1 MNGFIDLH
9 HPILQALGI
18 AVLHSFWQGILVYFL
33 VKMILSFVPEHKSGA
48 RYGVAYCALAIL
60 FFGFLFSF
68 FTEWQL
74 VSNTA
79 QASSVTRLTG
89 ALQHSS
95 SVSVLALWNQVLSFR
110 YIHLFQSY
118 MPLIAVFYAAGVL
131 LLCAKM
137 LWNII
142 QVQYLRKQVMLPDSL
157 LQQRFLQLKDQA
169 GVRGNVLL
177 RFSEKVNVPVMFGYL
192 KPVILLPF
200 SLISRLDTQQLET
213 ILLHELAHIKRN
225 DYFWNLLQMVMETLM
240 FFNPAAW
247 FLSRIIRLEREH
259 RCDDYVLKITKT
271 PLPYAHALLLLE
283 ENRASVAGTV
293 MAATGNNKT
302 SLLNRIKRM
311 TAMKQENRNSQRTLA
326 TVSVLVLV
334 AAMICFAT
342 AFGQEKKQEAKP
354 KVITKSYGKK
364 TITVIDDDGN
374 KKTYQKV
381 YGDTSGLEEAM
392 KAVPMAME
400 MANEALKGIDMKEIG
415 NTVALSMAHASKAMK
430 EIDWD
435 DIQAKVDD
443 AMKEAHKSMKDIEWD
458 KINAEVSAEMA
469 DAKKEMAQAMKKA
482 QIEMKDVDWD
492 EIHKAVDE
500 AKEEMKKA
508 GIEMKKANIEMKKS
522 MKEAKESVKED
533 E

>member
-18 AVLHSFWQGILVYFL
+18 AVLHSFWQGILIYFL
-33 VKMILSFVPEHKSGA
+33 IRMILSFVPEHKSGA
-48 RYGVAYCALAIL
+48 RYSIAYCALSIL

-68 FTEWQL
+68 FTEWQ
-74 VSNTA
+74 TA
-79 QASSVTRLTG
+79 SGVVQASSVTQSVSD
-89 ALQHSS
+89 LQHNASAS
-95 SVSVLALWNQVLSFR
+95 ALAAWSQVFSFR

-118 MPLIAVFYAAGVL
+118 MPLIAVFYAVGVL

-137 LWNII
+137 LWNIV

-157 LQQRFLQLKDQA
+157 LQQKFLQLKDQA
-169 GVRGNVLL
+169 GVTSNVLL
-177 RFSEKVNVPVMFGYL
+177 RFSEKISVPVMFGYL
-192 KPVILLPF
+192 KPVILLPL
-200 SLISRLDTQQLET
+200 SLMSRLDIQQLET

-247 FLSRIIRLEREH
+247 FLARMIRLEREH

-283 ENRASVAGTV
+283 ENRMSVPGTV
-293 MAATGNNKT
+293 MAATGSNKT

-342 AFGQEKKQEAKP
+342 AFGQEKKQEPKP
-354 KVITKSYGKK
+354 KAVTKTYGKK
-364 TITVIDDDGN
+364 VITVIDDDGN

-381 YGDTSGLEEAM
+381 YGDTTGLDEAM

-400 MANEALKGIDMKEIG
+400 MAGEALKEIDMKEI
-415 NTVALSMAHASKAMK
+415 NKTVVASMAHASKAMK

-469 DAKKEMAQAMKKA
+469 GAKKEMVQAMK
-482 QIEMKDVDWD
+482 QIHIEMKDVDWE

-508 GIEMKKANIEMKKS
+508 KIEMKKS
-522 MKEAKESVKED
+522 MKEAKESDREED
-533 E
+533 

>member
-18 AVLHSFWQGILVYFL
+18 AVLHSFWQGILVYFG
-33 VKMILSFVPEHKSGA
+33 VKMILSFIPEHKSGV
-48 RYGVAYCALAIL
+48 RYGVAYCALSIL
-60 FFGFLFSF
+60 LFGFLFSF
-68 FTEWQL
+68 FTEWQ
-74 VSNTA
+74 V
-79 QASSVTRLTG
+79 ASSAVQVYSVSQADGTLQHTG
-89 ALQHSS
+89 AT
-95 SVSVLALWNQVLSFR
+95 SVLASWNQVFSFK

-137 LWNII
+137 LWNIV

-157 LQQRFLQLKDQA
+157 LQQKFLQLKDHA
-169 GVRGNVLL
+169 GVTRNVLL

-200 SLISRLDTQQLET
+200 SLMVRLSTQQLET

-225 DYFWNLLQMVMETLM
+225 DYLWNLLQMVMETLM

-247 FLSRIIRLEREH
+247 FLSRMIRAEREY

-283 ENRASVAGTV
+283 ENRISVAGTM

-326 TVSVLVLV
+326 TVSVLVLIT
-334 AAMICFAT
+334 AMICFAT
-342 AFGQEKKQEAKP
+342 AFGQEKKQESKP

-364 TITVIDDDGN
+364 TVTVIDDDGN
-374 KKTYQKV
+374 KKTYHKV
-381 YGDTSGLEEAM
+381 YGDTTGLEEAL

-400 MANEALKGIDMKEIG
+400 MAESALENIDMKEI
-415 NTVALSMAHASKAMK
+415 NKTVVASMAQASKAMK

-435 DIQAKVDD
+435 DIQQKVDD

-458 KINAEVSAEMA
+458 EVNAEVSAEMA
-469 DAKKEMAQAMKKA
+469 DAKKEMAQAMK
-482 QIEMKDVDWD
+482 QMHVEMKDVDWD

-508 GIEMKKANIEMKKS
+508 KIEMKRS
-522 MKEAKESVKED
+522 MKEAKESAKD
-533 E
+533 EE

>member
-9 HPILQALGI
+9 HPMLQALGMAI
-18 AVLHSFWQGILVYFL
+18 LHSFWQGALIYFL
-33 VKMILSFVPEHKSGA
+33 VKVISSFVPEYKSGT
-48 RYGVAYCALAIL
+48 RYSMAYGALSIL
-60 FFGFLFSF
+60 FFSFLFSF
-68 FTEWQL
+68 FTEWQ
-74 VSNTA
+74 VASGAA
-79 QASSVTRLTG
+79 QASSVTQLTST
-89 ALQHSS
+89 LQHNSTA
-95 SVSVLALWNQVLSFR
+95 SVLAAWNRIFSFK

-118 MPLIAVFYAAGVL
+118 MPLIAVLYAAGVL

-137 LWNII
+137 LWNIV

-169 GVRGNVLL
+169 GVNGNVLL

-192 KPVILLPF
+192 KPVILLPI
-200 SLISRLDTQQLET
+200 SLVSRLDIQQLET

-247 FLSRIIRLEREH
+247 FLSRMIRLEREH

-283 ENRASVAGTV
+283 ENRMSVAGTV
-293 MAATGNNKT
+293 MAATGQNKT

-311 TAMKQENRNSQRTLA
+311 TDMKQENRNSQRTLA
-326 TVSVLVLV
+326 TVSILILIT
-334 AAMICFAT
+334 AMICFAT

-381 YGDTSGLEEAM
+381 YGDTTGLVEAM

-400 MANEALKGIDMKEIG
+400 MADEALSKIDLKEI
-415 NTVALSMAHASKAMK
+415 NKTVALSMAHASKALK

-458 KINAEVSAEMA
+458 KINAEVNAEMA
-469 DAKKEMAQAMKKA
+469 DAKKEMAQAMKQARMK
-482 QIEMKDVDWD
+482 MKDVDWE

-508 GIEMKKANIEMKKS
+508 NIEMKKS
-522 MKEAKESVKED
+522 MEEAKESVKE
-533 E
+533 EE

>member
-18 AVLHSFWQGILVYFL
+18 AVLHSFWQGILAYFL
-33 VKMILSFVPEHKSGA
+33 VKMILSFVPGHKSGA
-48 RYGVAYCALAIL
+48 RYGVAYCALSIL

-68 FTEWQL
+68 FTEWQV
-74 VSNTA
+74 VSSMT
-79 QASSVTRLTG
+79 QASSAGHV
-89 ALQHSS
+89 QHNAPA
-95 SVSVLALWNQVLSFR
+95 SVLAAWNQVFSFK

-118 MPLIAVFYAAGVL
+118 MPLIAVFYAVGVS

-137 LWNII
+137 LWNIVQI
-142 QVQYLRKQVMLPDSL
+142 QHLRKQVMLPDSL
-157 LQQRFLQLKDQA
+157 LQQKFLQLKDQS
-169 GVRGNVLL
+169 GVRRNVLL

-200 SLISRLDTQQLET
+200 SLMSKLDSQQLEA

-225 DYFWNLLQMVMETLM
+225 DYFWNLLQIVMETLM

-247 FLSRIIRLEREH
+247 FLSRIIRSEREH

-283 ENRASVAGTV
+283 ENRISVADAV
-293 MAATGNNKT
+293 MAVTGNNKT

-326 TVSVLVLV
+326 TVSLLVLI
-334 AAMICFAT
+334 AAMVCFAT
-342 AFGQEKKQEAKP
+342 AFGQEKKQETKP

-364 TITVIDDDGN
+364 TVTVIDDDGN
-374 KKTYQKV
+374 KKTYRKV
-381 YGDTSGLEEAM
+381 YGDTTGLEEAM

-400 MANEALKGIDMKEIG
+400 MAGEALKEIDMEEI
-415 NTVALSMAHASKAMK
+415 NKTVVASMAQASKALK
-430 EIDWD
+430 EIDWN
-435 DIQAKVDD
+435 DIQQKVDD

-458 KINAEVSAEMA
+458 KVNAEVSAEMA
-469 DAKKEMAQAMKKA
+469 DAKKEVAQAMKEMH
-482 QIEMKDVDWD
+482 IEMKNVDWD

-508 GIEMKKANIEMKKS
+508 NIEMKKS
-522 MKEAKESVKED
+522 LKEAKESAKD
-533 E
+533 EE

>member
-18 AVLHSFWQGILVYFL
+18 AVLHSFWQGVLIYFL
-33 VKMILSFVPEHKSGA
+33 VKMIMSFIPGHKSGA
-48 RYGVAYCALAIL
+48 RYGVAYCALSIL
-60 FFGFLFSF
+60 FLGFLFSF
-68 FTEWQL
+68 FKEWQV
-74 VSNTA
+74 VSSA
-79 QASSVTRLTG
+79 VQASPVIQSAG
-89 ALQHSS
+89 DLQHNGTA
-95 SVSVLALWNQVLSFR
+95 SVLAAWNQVFSFK
-110 YIHLFQSY
+110 YIHLFQNY

-137 LWNII
+137 IWNIV
-142 QVQYLRKQVMLPDSL
+142 QVQHLRKQVMLPDSL
-157 LQQRFLQLKDQA
+157 LQQKFLQLKEQA
-169 GVRGNVLL
+169 GVTGNVLL
-177 RFSEKVNVPVMFGYL
+177 RFSKKVNVPVMFGYL

-200 SLISRLDTQQLET
+200 SLMSRLDAQQLET

-247 FLSRIIRLEREH
+247 FLSRIIRVEREH

-283 ENRASVAGTV
+283 ENRISVAGTV

-354 KVITKSYGKK
+354 KVITKSYGKSSV
-364 TITVIDDDGN
+364 TVIDDDGN
-374 KKTYQKV
+374 KKTYHKV
-381 YGDTSGLEEAM
+381 YGDTTGLEEAM

-400 MANEALKGIDMKEIG
+400 MAENALKGIDMKEI
-415 NTVALSMAHASKAMK
+415 NETVATSMAHASKAMK

-435 DIQAKVDD
+435 DIQMKVDD

-458 KINAEVSAEMA
+458 KINAEVSADMA
-469 DAKKEMAQAMKKA
+469 DAKKEMVQAMK
-482 QIEMKDVDWD
+482 QMHVEMKDVNWD
-492 EIHKAVDE
+492 EIHKAMDE

-508 GIEMKKANIEMKKS
+508 KIEMKKS
-522 MKEAKESVKED
+522 MKEVEEPVEEEK
-533 E
+533 